1 MPIMSSERTMSEMK
15 LRRSCGENS
24 RTWLLPS
31 ARMTRAFSTIAITQK
46 HYSRLHTG
54 CQVDYTIQKAP
65 NEWKEGEN
73 LVKIP
78 CQGGSRTAP
87 QL

>member
-1 MPIMSSERTMSEMK
+1 MIQKVER
-15 LRRSCGENS
+15 R
-24 RTWLLPS
+24 
-31 ARMTRAFSTIAITQK
+31 Q
-46 HYSRLHTG
+46 
-54 CQVDYTIQKAP
+54 DYTIQKAP

-87 QL
+87 QF